1 LGLFLV
7 EYLVGTGG
15 WGYFRVANKP
25 SLQSYSEVF
34 NFVEINYTFY
44 KYPNPVN
51 LKRWRRTVPSDFV
64 FSVRCHQDL
73 THNIGLKPVEEAFEV
88 FYKMKIY
95 CKILESPY
103 LVFETPASYIFT
115 HKDISAAR
123 DFFSSVSLSGL
134 RLVWEYRA
142 PFDREVAGLMEDFNI
157 VQSIDLSSQT
167 PPFSSDLVYSRIFG
181 KGKHNLY
188 QFTDDELL
196 EIQINANTSNANKI
210 ILAFHGSRMNT
221 DAARFKVHRLTGK
234 FLPVTNF
241 LGVDSAKSVLTEDA
255 TFPSSKLRLIEDQG
269 WKVIDLSETQ
279 RVRLSEVLER
289 IPDKNYSSL
298 DDVIV
303 ELKAVL

>member
-1 LGLFLV
+1 LV

-15 WGYFRVANKP
+15 WGYFRIANKP

-44 KYPNPVN
+44 KYPNPVY
-51 LKRWRRTVPSDFV
+51 LKRWRRIVPSDFV

-73 THNIGLKPVEEAFEV
+73 THNIGFKPVEEAFEV
-88 FYKMKIY
+88 FYQMKVY

-103 LVFETPASYIFT
+103 LVFETPASHVLT
-115 HKDISAAR
+115 DKDISAAR

-142 PFDREVAGLMEDFNI
+142 PFDREVARLMEDFNI

-167 PPFSSDLVYSRIFG
+167 PTFTSDLVYSRIFG

-196 EIQINANTSNANKI
+196 EIQINANTSKANKV